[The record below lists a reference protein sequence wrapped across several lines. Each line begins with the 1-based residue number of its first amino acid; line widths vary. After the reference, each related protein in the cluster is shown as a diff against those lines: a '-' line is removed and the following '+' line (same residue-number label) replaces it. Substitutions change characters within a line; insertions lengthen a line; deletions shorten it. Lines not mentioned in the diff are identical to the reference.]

1 LGSFFYKSLDGQR
14 KPMGSRGVLVH
25 AAVQCLLPARLVDVE
40 VMVPSGLA
48 HADSIEVEAPRGM
61 ADNLKWTLVVALLAG
76 ALGAFYYF
84 ADESLLLRVIGL
96 VAVTGVAVAIALQT
110 AKGRLAWSMV
120 GEARLEVRK
129 VVWPTRKE
137 TIQTTGIVIAMVAVM
152 ALLLWALDGL
162 LGYLMRQ
169 LLGHGG

>member
-1 LGSFFYKSLDGQR
+1 
-14 KPMGSRGVLVH
+14 
-25 AAVQCLLPARLVDVE
+25 
-40 VMVPSGLA
+40 
-48 HADSIEVEAPRGM
+48 M

-96 VAVTGVAVAIALQT
+96 VAVTGIAVAIALQT

>member
-1 LGSFFYKSLDGQR
+1 
-14 KPMGSRGVLVH
+14 
-25 AAVQCLLPARLVDVE
+25 
-40 VMVPSGLA
+40 
-48 HADSIEVEAPRGM
+48 M
-61 ADNLKWTLVVALLAG
+61 ADNLRWTLVVVLLAA

-84 ADESLLLRVIGL
+84 ADESLLLRVVGL
-96 VAVTGVAVAIALQT
+96 IAVAGVAVAIALQT
-110 AKGRLAWSMV
+110 AKGRLAWDMV